1 MYSEKLLAVDL
12 LHSLAIC
19 AYCIVH
25 IDFQIWELFLNLFE
39 VNHDYWTAIVD
50 TEGSDAVSQ
59 VSLHISFF
67 IFYRLYIQ
75 NTKSKKQYMKK
86 RWLENYDKYI
96 LILNLSLWEFSYDI
110 RYEHSKKYIILH
122 GLTLVLASRN
132 LLKALLSKM
141 KIFSKYCHARIAIHL
156 RMTSRYM
163 TLNHDSKCNIF
174 RINNKTKSCNSYFI
188 ACKDSC
194 FQENKIFEARV
205 K

>member
-1 MYSEKLLAVDL
+1 M
-12 LHSLAIC
+12 
-19 AYCIVH
+19 
-25 IDFQIWELFLNLFE
+25 
-39 VNHDYWTAIVD
+39 
-50 TEGSDAVSQ
+50 
-59 VSLHISFF
+59 
-67 IFYRLYIQ
+67 
-75 NTKSKKQYMKK
+75 
-86 RWLENYDKYI
+86 
-96 LILNLSLWEFSYDI
+96 SLWEFSYDI

-174 RINNKTKSCNSYFI
+174 RINNKTKNCNSYFI

-205 K
+205 KKENNVVMQNCSYEFRHFSLSFYIIYIYDRNKENRNVEGNIT